1 MDLNTQLKNYAKLIA
16 KVGLNIQKNQPVLV
30 RASTET
36 RDFVAKIVEACYE
49 LGAKKVEIEWRDQ
62 ELTKLHLKYQTE
74 ETLSSVG

>member
-49 LGAKKVEIEWRDQ
+49 LGAIKNLLNYILNIKVKI
-62 ELTKLHLKYQTE
+62 L
-74 ETLSSVG
+74 